1 MNQEKRLA
9 VVAIILENPTEIQ
22 ERVNH
27 IISEAGE
34 IICGRMGIPDHPRNL
49 ATIALIV
56 EGTEDQI
63 NTLTGKLGNLPGVS
77 ARATMAKKS

>member
-1 MNQEKRLA
+1 
-9 VVAIILENPTEIQ
+9 VILENPAVIQ
-22 ERVNH
+22 QKVNQ

-34 IICGRMGIPDHPRNL
+34 IIIGRMGIPNHDRNL

-56 EGTEDQI
+56 EGPEDKI
-63 NTLTGKLGNLPGVS
+63 NTLTGRLGNIYGVS